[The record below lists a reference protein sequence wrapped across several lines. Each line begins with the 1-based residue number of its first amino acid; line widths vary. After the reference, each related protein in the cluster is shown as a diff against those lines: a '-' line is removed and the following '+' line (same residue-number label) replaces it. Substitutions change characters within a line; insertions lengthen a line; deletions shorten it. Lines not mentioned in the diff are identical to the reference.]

1 MPASP
6 TTTMECRLCGEP
18 AAVEFLNLGQQPLA
32 NKYPTE
38 AQFAA
43 EEFFPLQ
50 VFFCP
55 TCKNVQLGTVI
66 SRERMFEDYYYL
78 SSVNRAL
85 VSHFEDLAQKLSS
98 ANFVVDVGSNDGV
111 LLRPLQKLGVK
122 ALGVEPSIN
131 VSKIANDEGLETMTA
146 FFDMAAAEA
155 IEASHGKADVIVA
168 SSVFTHL
175 EDPSGF
181 IETVKRLL
189 TDDGTFIVEVE
200 YIGSILATTQFERFY
215 LDRIFYYSLTSLAK
229 LFAAHGMFI
238 ADVREI
244 TPHGGSLQ
252 VFVQREGR
260 QTPSDATV
268 RFLARE
274 EEDLTLDTL
283 NEFRR
288 NVDIQMAAFKDRLA
302 EYRQAGLQIAGYGS
316 PARVATICNY
326 GKIGPSE
333 IPFTVDDSPLKQN
346 KFTPGTHIPI
356 VPKSHLD
363 EHKPDVLVVFAYEYI
378 EDIKKKTDGAYRYLK
393 PIPPT
398 DLT

>member
-1 MPASP
+1 MHASP
-6 TTTMECRLCGEP
+6 TATMECRLCAEP

-32 NKYPTE
+32 NKYPRDAE
-38 AQFAA
+38 FAA

-55 TCKNVQLGTVI
+55 TCKNVQLGTII

-78 SSVNRAL
+78 SSVNRGL
-85 VSHFEDLAQKLSS
+85 VSHFEDLAQKLAS
-98 ANFVVDVGSNDGV
+98 AEFVVDVGSNDGI
-111 LLRPLQKLGVK
+111 LLRPLKKLGVK

-131 VSKIANDEGLETMTA
+131 VSKIANDEGLETLTT
-146 FFDMAAAEA
+146 FFDIPAADK
-155 IEASHGKADVIVA
+155 IEESHGKADVIVA

-175 EDPSGF
+175 ENPSGF
-181 IETVKRLL
+181 IEAVKRLL
-189 TDDGTFIVEVE
+189 TDDGMFIVEVE

-229 LFAAHGMFI
+229 LFEAHDMFI

-244 TPHGGSLQ
+244 VPHGGSLQ
-252 VFVQREGR
+252 VFVKRVGQRSSSE
-260 QTPSDATV
+260 ATQ
-268 RFLARE
+268 RLLARE
-274 EEDLTLDTL
+274 ETDLTLETL
-283 NEFRR
+283 QEFRR
-288 NVDIQMAAFKDRLA
+288 NVDVQMSAFKDRLA
-302 EYRQAGLQIAGYGS
+302 EYRQAGLSVAGYGS

-326 GKIGPSE
+326 GRIGPGE

-356 VPKSHLD
+356 VPKSYLD
-363 EHKPDVLVVFAYEYI
+363 EHQPDVLVVFAYEYI
-378 EDIKKKTDGAYRYLK
+378 DDIKKKTGGAYRYLK

-398 DLT
+398 ELN